1 MEILKIRV
9 LDSHYGIDIQKIT
22 EIMQMQPIQFIPGEA
37 SYALGSMM
45 PRDTVIS
52 VVDMGLVL
60 GCQAVGK
67 NKHNLL
73 VISNFSEPNIAFVVN
88 DVLGIDQVQEN
99 ELIDPPKI
107 ITEKNRNVITGVFRD
122 KDNDLISILDLQEA
136 ISLANDKEKII
147 NNGEE

>member
-37 SYALGSMM
+37 SYALGSIM

>member
-37 SYALGSMM
+37 SYALGSIM

-99 ELIDPPKI
+99 ELIEPPKI